1 MGEFKDASKKARI
14 SAPKK
19 EGTDGEDVEMKEEEQ
34 PKMEINVEDLDVF
47 GVDDVMDLGNGEPLF
62 ANFVYEDWALLSL
75 RFELHL
81 LVHAFRHDLNDPERP
96 AFHENHLSFY
106 CNKYYHKPLNLKS
119 YGVSK
124 LAELFDMLPDTVK
137 ISARNS
143 TIESQ
148 LPEDTPM
155 ENFVKLTEEHRRD
168 RQRRADAGDE
178 AAVLKFLRSMPASAP
193 RQPQQPQQ
201 PHKVVQSPV
210 PRFVGGN
217 GNRAAPTQPSRPYY
231 AQPTMPGRPYGSTAV
246 ISGAQKRP
254 APPAYPPPNKPRITY
269 GSGIYNSAYSGGAY
283 GNAPL

>member
-106 CNKYYHKPLNLKS
+106 CNKYYQKPLNLKS

-137 ISARNS
+137 ISALNS

-178 AAVLKFLRSMPASAP
+178 SAVLKFSSSTPASA
-193 RQPQQPQQ
+193 RQPQQPQRPQ
-201 PHKVVQSPV
+201 RPQQSHKVVQSPI
-210 PRFVGGN
+210 PRFGGGN
-217 GNRAAPTQPSRPYY
+217 GNRAAPAQPSRPYY
-231 AQPTMPGRPYGSTAV
+231 RQPTVPGRVYGSTAGT
-246 ISGAQKRP
+246 SGAQKRP
-254 APPAYPPPNKPRITY
+254 APEHPLTRPRY
-269 GSGIYNSAYSGGAY
+269 YSR
-283 GNAPL
+283 